1 MYSLLYVDDEEE
13 LLTIGKI
20 YLEKTGTFRV
30 DVTPSC
36 GSALSLLGERTYDAI
51 ISDYQM
57 PEMDGLAFLKV
68 VRASYGDI
76 PFILFT
82 GRGREEV
89 VIEAINDGVDFYLQ
103 KGGDIRAQFTELSH
117 KIVRAVERKRMAAQI
132 RANEARVRELV
143 DNLPVMVYECDRQGQ
158 ITFVNQ
164 AGIDILGYPR
174 EEFERGL
181 NVGDLIAPSFRNKFI
196 ARLLTMRAGKAVPR
210 GQEYI
215 LLKKDGRRIPS
226 EAFSSVIFRDGKPDG
241 LRGFFVDLSGQK
253 KTEEELRLL
262 QISVETASDEVFWL
276 DFEGNILNVN
286 EAACRI
292 TGYSREELTSMK
304 IFRLDPDFDPAR
316 WGASIADL
324 RQKKTQVFETRHRR
338 KDGTVIDVEIMAN
351 YVEKDGVEYSFAYA
365 RDITGRKRAEMELH
379 AAYEQ
384 ITAAEE
390 ELRQQYDELKKD
402 EDLIR
407 ESEARFRT
415 LFESASDAIFIVDMG
430 RFVQCNSRTLAIFGC
445 TDKDQIIG
453 RSPTD
458 FSPEYQA
465 DGGSTLAAVRENDRR
480 VMNGETLTFEWL
492 HTKLDGTPFF
502 AEVSLSRVVV
512 DGKNLIQSIV
522 RDISD
527 RKRVEAAAT
536 LANRKL
542 FMMNDV
548 SRHVIRNKI
557 TGLIGCAE
565 MACEA
570 SSPGEC
576 RNLSNDMKEMILAI
590 QKQIDFTQ
598 EYEKVGV
605 NRPEWQSLKKA
616 AAGVGRPGIEFTAA
630 FSDVEIHADPLLGRI
645 FEYLME
651 NTVRH
656 GGKVTRVSLGTRE
669 GPEGLVITFSDN
681 GVGIRKDQKAKIF
694 DQQVG
699 AQRGVGLFLVREIL
713 AITGIAIVENG
724 VEGLGARFE
733 MTVPPGEFRPAAGP

>member
-1 MYSLLYVDDEEE
+1 MYSLLYVDDEED
-13 LLTIGKI
+13 LLTIGRI
-20 YLEKTGTFRV
+20 YLEKTGNFRV
-30 DVTPSC
+30 DITPSC
-36 GSALSLLGERTYDAI
+36 ASALSLLRTRPYDAVV
-51 ISDYQM
+51 SDYQM
-57 PEMDGLAFLKV
+57 PEMDGLAFLKA
-68 VRASYGDI
+68 VRAAHGDI

-103 KGGDIRAQFTELSH
+103 KGGDIRAQFSELSH

-143 DNLPVMVYECDRQGQ
+143 DKLPVVVYECDGQGR
-158 ITFVNQ
+158 ITFINQ
-164 AGIDILGYPR
+164 TGIDVLGYSR
-174 EEFERGL
+174 EEFENGL
-181 NVGDLIAPSFRNKFI
+181 NVGDLIAPSYRNKFT
-196 ARLLTMRAGKAVPR
+196 ARLLTMRAGKAIPG
-210 GQEYI
+210 GQEFV
-215 LLKKDGRRIPS
+215 LLKKDGSRIPS
-226 EAFSSVIFRDGKPDG
+226 TAYSSVIFQDGKPAG
-241 LRGFFVDLSGQK
+241 MRGFFVDLSEQK
-253 KTEEELRLL
+253 KTEEELKLL
-262 QISVETASDEVFWL
+262 KISVETASDEVFWL

-286 EAACRI
+286 QAACRI

-316 WGASIADL
+316 WEASIGDL
-324 RQKKTQVFETRHRR
+324 RKRKTQVFETRHRR
-338 KDGTVIDVEIMAN
+338 KDGKVIDVEIMAN
-351 YVEKDGVEYSFAYA
+351 YVEKDGVEYSFAFV
-365 RDITGRKRAEMELH
+365 RDITDRKRAETELH

-402 EDLIR
+402 EDLLR

-415 LFESASDAIFIVDMG
+415 LFESASDAIFIVDGG

-445 TDKDQIIG
+445 TEKGQIIG
-453 RSPTD
+453 RSPAD

-465 DGGSTLAAVRENDRR
+465 DGRSTLAAVRENDRR
-480 VMNGETLTFEWL
+480 VMEGEALTFEWL
-492 HTKLDGTPFF
+492 HTRLDGTPFF
-502 AEVSLSRVVV
+502 SEVSLSRVIV

-527 RKRVEAAAT
+527 RKQAEAAT
-536 LANRKL
+536 NLANRKL
-542 FMMNDV
+542 FMMNEV

-576 RNLSNDMKEMILAI
+576 RNLSSDMKELILAI

-616 AAGVGRPGIEFTAA
+616 VMGIGRPGIGFIPA
-630 FSDVEIHADPLLGRI
+630 FSDIEIHADPLLGRI

-651 NTVRH
+651 NSVRH
-656 GGKVTRVSLGTRE
+656 GRKVTRVALSTGER
-669 GPEGLVITFSDN
+669 PEGLVITFTDN
-681 GVGIRKDQKAKIF
+681 GIGIPEDQKAKIF
-694 DQQVG
+694 DQQAG

-713 AITGIAIVENG
+713 AITGITIVENG
-724 VEGLGARFE
+724 VYGQGARFE
-733 MTVPPGEFRPAAGP
+733 MTVPPGGFRPAGS